1 LNRSSPRI
9 IIKYC
14 STDCGEIVMAQ
25 TGLSEGTLKKLFKEA
40 LTETLQ
46 EQRELLH
53 DVFAEVLEDIALVEA
68 IREGQQTEKVPR
80 EEIFRALEGQG

>member
-1 LNRSSPRI
+1 M
-9 IIKYC
+9 
-14 STDCGEIVMAQ
+14 TQ
-25 TGLSEGTLKKLFKEA
+25 TGLSEGALKKLFKEA

-53 DVFAEVLEDIALVEA
+53 DVFAEVLEDIALGEA
-68 IREGQQTEKVPR
+68 IREGQQTEKVAR